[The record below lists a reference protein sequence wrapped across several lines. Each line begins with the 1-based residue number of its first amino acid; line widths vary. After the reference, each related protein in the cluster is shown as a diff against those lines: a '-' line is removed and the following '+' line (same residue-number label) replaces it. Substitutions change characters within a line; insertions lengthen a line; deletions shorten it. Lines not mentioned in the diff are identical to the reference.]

1 MFYPDSNVFRC
12 NKPNKSYIYPYFTIK
27 PICMQNN
34 RIFGIS
40 LIAFMMI
47 FILFSCQSEKEV
59 HPLKKDIEELVF
71 ASGSIEWEDAYNI
84 TAQTDGVLKDVRF
97 EIGSNCLA
105 GTVLAQID
113 NPTNRSNQN
122 AATQQLS
129 IANENASNSAP
140 LVQQL
145 EQSILFAEEKYKQDQ
160 LQFVRFRKLY
170 EAQGAS
176 KVEFENAQLAQESSY
191 SNLQALKKQLQQAKL
206 QAQQNL
212 INAEMQ
218 FNNARIQE
226 TYNQVIAIEEGV
238 VIKKLK
244 AEGDYVRKGDVIAVL
259 ANQSDVKAVLNVDE
273 KSIAKIKLG
282 QQVYIRLNTNSQQV
296 IRAQITE
303 ILSAFNEQTQSFV
316 CKAQFN
322 RSLNKVLFGTQLEA
336 NILVAQKKNVLVIP
350 RSYFGYGN
358 LVQLKGENQP
368 HKIKPGIISSEYV
381 EVKAGL
387 KRDDI
392 LVPLKP

>member
-1 MFYPDSNVFRC
+1 M
-12 NKPNKSYIYPYFTIK
+12 
-27 PICMQNN
+27 
-34 RIFGIS
+34 RIHPFNS
-40 LIAFMMI
+40 LVLLTFSLG
-47 FILFSCQSEKEV
+47 FFLFSCNKTTEV
-59 HPLKKDIEELVF
+59 RPEIKDIEELVF
-71 ASGSIEWEDAYNI
+71 ASGSIEWDDAYNI
-84 TAQTDGVLKDVRF
+84 TAQTDGILTNVQF
-97 EIGSNCLA
+97 EIGSTFKA
-105 GTVLAQID
+105 GAVMAQID
-113 NPTNRSNQN
+113 NPTNRTNQN
-122 AATQQLS
+122 AASQQLS

-160 LQFVRFRKLY
+160 LQAIRFQKLF

-176 KVEFENAQLAQESSY
+176 KVDYENAKLAQESSY

-212 INAEMQ
+212 ISAEMQ

-226 TYNQVIAIEEGV
+226 TYNQVIAVEEGV

-259 ANQSDVKAVLNVDE
+259 ANKSNVKAVLNVDE
-273 KSIAKIKLG
+273 KSIEKIKLG
-282 QQVYIRLNTNSQQV
+282 QAVYVRLNTNSQQV
-296 IRAQITE
+296 INAKITE

-322 RSLNKVLFGTQLEA
+322 KPMKKVLFGTQLEA
-336 NILVAQKKNVLVIP
+336 NILVAQKKHVLVIP

-358 LVQLKGENQP
+358 LVQLKDEDKP
-368 HKIKPGIISSEYV
+368 HKIQAGIISSEYV
-381 EVKAGL
+381 EVNAGL
-387 KRDDI
+387 TSDDI